1 LASILVVFKKCSF
14 SVVIHN
20 WTVKT
25 FNSRFSLCFDGK
37 VGPQAEGEI
46 FEGEGTSRL
55 PNPEQPLNLTASVVT
70 MKEPSIGKENLGAVI
85 GAVIGALGGLV
96 AITIPYA
103 IMTGDFQALSAARK
117 FGLISFVICVPG
129 GWFSGGYLTHLL
141 EKKFP
146 VKFSAIVG
154 GLLGGLIPVSVF
166 AAWGYYLITR

>member
-25 FNSRFSLCFDGK
+25 FNSRFSLRGDGI
-37 VGPQAEGEI
+37 VDPRRQWEI
-46 FEGEGTSRL
+46 TALEGTSRL
-55 PNPEQPLNLTASVVT
+55 PNAQSPMNLSGSVVT

-117 FGLISFVICVPG
+117 FGLISFVVCVPS
-129 GWFSGGYLTHLL
+129 GWFGGGYLTHLL

-154 GLLGGLIPVSVF
+154 GLLGGLIPVSAF

>member
-25 FNSRFSLCFDGK
+25 FNSRFSLCFDEK
-37 VGPQAEGEI
+37 IASRAQGEI
-46 FEGEGTSRL
+46 FGLEGTSRL
-55 PNPEQPLNLTASVVT
+55 PNSAQPLNLAASAFT

-129 GWFSGGYLTHLL
+129 GWFGGGYLTHLL

-154 GLLGGLIPVSVF
+154 GLLGGLIPVSMF
-166 AAWGYYLITR
+166 AAWGYYLITQ